1 MQAVE
6 LVLRS
11 FRNLADAALELPADG
26 VALIGPNGH
35 GKTNLLEALAY
46 PVLFRSVR
54 GAPDREVGQ
63 FGGPGFQ
70 VGVTT
75 ASGSNVVATYYAPQR
90 RKRITIDGEEQAT
103 IATAIG
109 RWLAVGFFP
118 TDLVLVQGGAAE
130 RRRWLDRMLS
140 LADSTYLEAL
150 MRYRGALAQRNA
162 ALRTANIAAA
172 DAFNPALAV
181 AGSALA
187 RGRRR
192 WADGAASRWQAEL
205 ATLGEA
211 AAVTLRYRGDEA
223 LDEAGAWEER
233 LIASRSR
240 DITRGQTH
248 VGPHRDDVVLGLGGH
263 TLRHYGSTGQQ
274 RTAAI
279 ALRLLELETLAD
291 ARQVRP
297 ALLVDDVFAELDHDR
312 QRRLAMRLVARPGQR
327 IVTAPRAEELPAE
340 LDLPRW
346 DVQHGMIHP
355 VAAAAA

>member
-11 FRNLADAALELPADG
+11 YRNLADAALELPADG

-90 RKRITIDGEEQAT
+90 RKRITIDGEEQST

-140 LADSTYLEAL
+140 LADRTYLEAL

-172 DAFNPALAV
+172 DAFNPALAS

-192 WADGAASRWQAEL
+192 WASDAASLWRAEL

-223 LDEAGAWEER
+223 LDEAGAWEEL

-240 DITRGQTH
+240 DIARGQTH

-291 ARQVRP
+291 ARHVRP
-297 ALLVDDVFAELDHDR
+297 VLLVDDVFAELDHDR
-312 QRRLAMRLVARPGQR
+312 QRRLAKRLVARPGQR

-355 VAAAAA
+355 VATAAA